1 MLAVTVVLVAIA
13 GVAHAQRSLSRDS
26 LKGVEIGIRGCVQAG
41 IDSSTVVLDEVL
53 EVGRDGVARR
63 PVPPGLPLAIY
74 SLRDARP
81 LLRYVGR
88 TVDIRGRIR
97 EITDSEIRLKPGPQ
111 KDGSLIAEIKMPG
124 QDVKA
129 TLDEVPLPVG
139 TSGTDTAVKTVVLQ
153 MDIVSVHALGGCR

>member
-1 MLAVTVVLVAIA
+1 MLVAIA
-13 GVAHAQRSLSRDS
+13 GVAQAQRSLSRDS
-26 LKGVEIGIRGCVQAG
+26 LKGVEIGIRGCVRPG
-41 IDSSTVVLDEVL
+41 IESGTVVLDEVL
-53 EVGRDGVARR
+53 EIGSDGVARR
-63 PVPPGLPLAIY
+63 PVPPGLPMAIY

-88 TVDIRGRIR
+88 TVEIRGRIR
-97 EITDSEIRLKPGPQ
+97 EIRDSEIKLKPGPQ

-139 TSGTDTAVKTVVLQ
+139 TSGTDAPVKTVVLQ
-153 MDIVSVHALGGCR
+153 MDIDSVNALGGCR